1 MRNQIWTSNSTDDL
15 DISLT
20 YNGSQSSIMNS
31 LTELSETHHSHTERI
46 EMLENENLLLKLRLL
61 KLEAVFNDEEVE
73 NLKCMLR
80 SVDPASVQ
88 LAKHIIKNA

>member
-1 MRNQIWTSNSTDDL
+1 MKNQIFTSNSTDDF
-15 DISLT
+15 DMSLT
-20 YNGSQSSIMNS
+20 YNGGQNSIMNS
-31 LTELSETHHSHTERI
+31 LTELSETHHSHAERI

-61 KLEAVFNDEEVE
+61 KLEAVFNNEEVE

-80 SVDPASVQ
+80 SVDSASVQ

>member
-1 MRNQIWTSNSTDDL
+1 MKNQTWTSNVTEEVDL
-15 DISLT
+15 SIT
-20 YNGSQSSIMNS
+20 FNGGQTSIMNS
-31 LTELSETHHSHTERI
+31 LSELSETHASNAERI
-46 EMLENENLLLKLRLL
+46 EMLESENLLLKLRLL
-61 KLEAVFNDEEVE
+61 KLEAIFNNEEVE

>member
-1 MRNQIWTSNSTDDL
+1 MIIP
-15 DISLT
+15 DISNVIEPVDLSVSF
-20 YNGSQSSIMNS
+20 NSSQTSIMNS
-31 LTELSETHHSHTERI
+31 LSELSETHASNAERI

-61 KLEAVFNDEEVE
+61 KLEAVFNNEEVE

-80 SVDPASVQ
+80 SVDSASVQ